1 MGQIEAYLRAGEGD
15 PRELR
20 DYMLEFYIVRFEEL
34 APCRHIVEQVS
45 YGYIATLRRGHF
57 GAGGDFRSGD
67 IHFEAGFVLF
77 PAGAEADLGHGGNRS
92 ERLAPEAVGEYVA
105 EVFRTAQLA
114 GRVSLEADHRVV
126 GAHPA
131 AVVNELY
138 ECPSGILHRQGNGT
152 RAGIHGILHQ
162 FLDYGSGTL
171 DHLAGGYH
179 IGKVAW

>member
-1 MGQIEAYLRAGEGD
+1 MSIAQGLIAIGVALAIGLSTIGVGIGQGL
-15 PRELR
+15 
-20 DYMLEFYIVRFEEL
+20 
-34 APCRHIVEQVS
+34 
-45 YGYIATLRRGHF
+45 
-57 GAGGDFRSGD
+57 
-67 IHFEAGFVLF
+67 
-77 PAGAEADLGHGGNRS
+77 
-92 ERLAPEAVGEYVA
+92 
-105 EVFRTAQLA
+105 
-114 GRVSLEADHRVV
+114 
-126 GAHPA
+126 A